1 VTLSDIAIKKP
12 VFAWMI
18 MLSLLL
24 FGGVSFF
31 RLGVSQNP
39 DVDSPVVN
47 IRLTWEG
54 AAPEVMENT
63 VIDPVEE
70 ALLTIEGIGKIRST
84 TRFGSANVTVEFDL
98 KKDIN
103 VAVQEVQTRIAQAA
117 RDLPK
122 DMDPPTIQKVNP
134 EDQPIMFVGVSGTRP
149 YRELTT
155 YVKDHLV
162 DRFQTIPGAGEVSLQ
177 GYVEPNLRVWLKQ
190 DKMRDLQ
197 ITVDDVVAA
206 IAAQHS
212 ELPGGLLQGQEQERN
227 VRVMGEA
234 SSVAEFG
241 RLTIPTR
248 VGGGG
253 ILWKTIR
260 ISDIA
265 DIEEGLADVRRLS
278 RVNGETSIG
287 LGMKK
292 QRGSNAV
299 ELAHQVKDKIAQLSK
314 ELPEGM
320 KIGVNY
326 DTTRF
331 IEDTIHELLMT
342 LFLAVVLTSI
352 VCWLFLGS
360 WSSTLNV
367 ILAIPTALGGTLVV
381 MNFMGFTLNT
391 ITLMAISLV
400 IGIVVDDAIVV
411 LENIARHRE
420 EGMPLIKAAVHGSR
434 EITFSVIVISSAV
447 MAIFLPVAFM
457 KGVIGKYFFEFG
469 VTISVAV
476 AFSLLEAVTLAPMRC
491 SQFLQVGHD
500 SRVGKLVD
508 ALMHR
513 LTAGYSRTLEKALR
527 FRWTVIGVAFALFLA
542 SLGIATK
549 LRREMSPPQD
559 QGTFT
564 IKIQTPPGSSL
575 AATDEVYKAAE
586 AYLQKR
592 PEILKIFSSVGG
604 QAGGESNSGNIFV
617 TMKDYK
623 DRPKAEGK
631 RRPLTQQEF
640 MSVVRKVLGKFPGVR
655 RVALQDRSQTISTG
669 GGRGFPI
676 ELSVRGPDWDKLG
689 GLAEQIRDR
698 LTESGLAVDMD
709 TSYQIGVPEV
719 HIMPD
724 REKAAARGVTVAA
737 IARTISTTV
746 GGVRAGKYTKGG
758 RRYDIRVS
766 LADKDRKAVT
776 DISKLW
782 VRNVRGELIPLSEVT
797 TVITKPVLLSI
808 QREDRERSVTVFGNV
823 APGKSQADTIA
834 EAQKIAKDLLPDGY
848 RLAPSG
854 SSQDFQNSFKE
865 LIMALLLGIAVAY
878 MILGAQFD
886 SFLHPFTILLALP
899 FSLSGALL
907 ALWAMGQ
914 SLNMMSM
921 IGILLLMG
929 IVKKN
934 SILLVEFTNA
944 QRHAGLA
951 TEAALLK
958 ACPLRLRPILMTSLA
973 IIAGAIPAALSFGPG
988 AELRAPMSSAVIGGT
1003 LISTL
1008 LTLYVVPCAYSLL
1021 TGLESRKQGG
1031 RRAEVLEALA
1041 MPEPGEGT

>member
-1 VTLSDIAIKKP
+1 MTLSDLAIKKP

-18 MLSLLL
+18 MLCLLL
-24 FGGVSFF
+24 FGGISFF

-63 VIDPVEE
+63 VIDPIEE
-70 ALLTIEGIGKIRST
+70 ALMTVEGIGKIRST
-84 TRFGSANVTVEFDL
+84 TRFGSANITAEFDL
-98 KKDIN
+98 KKDID
-103 VAVQEVQTRIAQAA
+103 VAVQDVQTKIAQTQ
-117 RDLPK
+117 RNLPN
-122 DMDPPTIQKVNP
+122 DMDPPVIQKVNP
-134 EDQPIMFVGVSGTRP
+134 EDQPIMMVGVSGTRP
-149 YRELTT
+149 YREMTT
-155 YVKDHLV
+155 YVRDHVV
-162 DRFQTIPGAGEVSLQ
+162 DRFQTIPGAGEVSLN

-206 IAAQHS
+206 ITAQHS
-212 ELPGGLLQGQEQERN
+212 EMPGGLLQGSAEERN

-234 SSVAEFG
+234 ASVGEFG

-265 DIEEGLADVRRLS
+265 DIEEGLADVRRIS
-278 RVNGETSIG
+278 RVNTETSIG
-287 LGMKK
+287 LGIKK
-292 QRGSNAV
+292 QRGANAV
-299 ELAHQVKDKIAQLSK
+299 ELAHLVKDKIA
-314 ELPEGM
+314 ELGREMPVGM

-331 IEDTIHELLMT
+331 IEDTIHELILT
-342 LFLAVVLTSI
+342 LVLAVLLTSI

-367 ILAIPTALGGTLVV
+367 ILAIPTALGGTLLV

-411 LENIARHRE
+411 LENISRHRE
-420 EGMPLIKAAVHGSR
+420 EGMPLIRAAVHGAR

-447 MAIFLPVAFM
+447 IAIFLPVAFM

-469 VTISVAV
+469 ITISVAV

-491 SQFLQVGHD
+491 SQFLQVGHT
-500 SRVGKLVD
+500 SKVGQAVD
-508 ALMHR
+508 RFMAW
-513 LTAGYSRTLEKALR
+513 LTALYGRTLEASLAR
-527 FRWTVIGVAFALFLA
+527 RWTVLLVATALFLA
-542 SLGIATK
+542 SLGIATR
-549 LRREMSPPQD
+549 LRREMTPPQD

-564 IKIQTPPGSSL
+564 ANIQTEPGSSL
-575 AATDEVYKAAE
+575 AMTDEVYKRAE
-586 AYLQKR
+586 AFFLGR
-592 PEILKIFSSVGG
+592 PEVLKHFSSVGG
-604 QAGGESNSGNIFV
+604 QSGESNSGRIFV
-617 TMKDYK
+617 TMKEIK
-623 DRPKAEGK
+623 DRPRAEGK

-640 MSVVRKVLGKFPGVR
+640 MSVVRKTLGKFPGVR

-669 GGRGFPI
+669 GGKGFPI

-698 LTESGLAVDMD
+698 LTDSGLAVDMD
-709 TSYQIGVPEV
+709 TSYQVGVPEV
-719 HIMPD
+719 HIIPD
-724 REKAAARGVTVAA
+724 RERASLRGVTVAA

-766 LADKDRKAVT
+766 LADKNRMGTA
-776 DISKLW
+776 DITKLW
-782 VRNVRGELIPLSEVT
+782 VRNVRGELVPLSEVT
-797 TVITKPVLLSI
+797 TIISKPTLLAI

-834 EAQKIAKDLLPDGY
+834 AAQRIAKELLPDGY

-854 SSQDFQNSFKE
+854 SSQDFQNSFRE
-865 LIMALLLGIAVAY
+865 LIMALVLGIAVAY

-886 SFLHPFTILLALP
+886 SFIHPFTILLALP

-907 ALWAMGQ
+907 ALWAMGH

-944 QRHAGLA
+944 QRHAGL
-951 TEAALLK
+951 EPRAALLK

-973 IIAGAIPAALSFGPG
+973 IVAGAIPAAMSLGPG
-988 AELRAPMSSAVIGGT
+988 AELRAPMGVAVIGGT

-1008 LTLYVVPCAYSLL
+1008 MTLYIVPCAYSLFAR
-1021 TGLESRKQGG
+1021 LESSKEGG
-1031 RRAEVLEALA
+1031 RRAEVLDALA
-1041 MPEPGEGT
+1041 LPAPGDDR

>member
-1 VTLSDIAIKKP
+1 MILSDVAIKKP

-24 FGGVSFF
+24 FGGLSFT

-63 VIDPVEE
+63 VIDPIEE
-70 ALLTIEGIGKIRST
+70 ALLTVEGIGKIRST
-84 TRFGSANVTVEFDL
+84 TRFGSANVTAEFDL
-98 KKDIN
+98 KKDID
-103 VAVQEVQTRIAQAA
+103 VAVQEVQTRIAQAQ
-117 RDLPK
+117 RNLPK

-149 YRELTT
+149 YQEITT

-206 IAAQHS
+206 IQAQHS
-212 ELPGGLLQGQEQERN
+212 ELPGGLLQDDSAERN

-234 SSVAEFG
+234 SSTAEFG
-241 RLTIPTR
+241 NLTIPTR

-260 ISDIA
+260 IKDIA

-278 RVNGETSIG
+278 RVNSETSIG

-299 ELAHQVKDKIAQLSK
+299 ELAHLVKDKIAEVSK
-314 ELPEGM
+314 DLPEGI
-320 KIGVNY
+320 KVGVNY

-342 LFLAVVLTSI
+342 LILAVLLTSI

-367 ILAIPTALGGTLVV
+367 ILAIPTALGGTLLV
-381 MNFMGFTLNT
+381 MSFLGFTLNT

-420 EGMPLIKAAVHGSR
+420 EGMPLIKAAVHGAR

-491 SQFLQVGHD
+491 SQFLEVGH
-500 SRVGKLVD
+500 SSTVGKYVD
-508 ALMHR
+508 ALMER
-513 LTAGYSRTLEKALR
+513 LTAFYSRTLTQALSR
-527 FRWTVIGVAFALFLA
+527 RWTVIIVAVALFLA
-542 SLGIATK
+542 SLGIATR

-564 IKIQTPPGSSL
+564 VRLQTPPGSSL
-575 AATDEVYKAAE
+575 AATDEVYRRAE
-586 AYLQKR
+586 AWFLGR
-592 PEILKIFSSVGG
+592 PEVLKHFSSVGG
-604 QAGGESNSGNIFV
+604 FNGGESNSGNIFV

-640 MSVVRKVLGKFPGVR
+640 MSVVRKALSKLPGVR

-689 GLAEQIRDR
+689 ALAEEISAK

-709 TSYQIGVPEV
+709 TSYQVGVPEV
-719 HIMPD
+719 HIVPD
-724 REKAAARGVTVAA
+724 REKAAARGVTIAA

-766 LADKDRKAVT
+766 LADKNRKAAT
-776 DISKLW
+776 DINKLW
-782 VRNVRGELIPLSEVT
+782 VRNVRGELVPLAEVT

-808 QREDRERSVTVFGNV
+808 QREDRERAVTVFGNV

-834 EAQKIAKDLLPDGY
+834 QAFKIAKEVLPDGY
-848 RLAPSG
+848 HLATSG

-886 SFLHPFTILLALP
+886 SFIHPFTILLALP

-907 ALWAMGQ
+907 ALWAMNQ

-934 SILLVEFTNA
+934 SILLVEFTNT
-944 QRHAGLA
+944 QRHAGLK
-951 TEAALLK
+951 TDDALLK

-973 IIAGAIPAALSFGPG
+973 IVAGAVPAALSFGPG

-1021 TGLESRKQGG
+1021 ARLESSKEGA
-1031 RRAEVLEALA
+1031 RRAEVLDALK
-1041 MPEPGEGT
+1041 MPQPGENE

>member
-1 VTLSDIAIKKP
+1 MILSDVAIKKP
-12 VFAWMI
+12 VFAWMLMI
-18 MLSLLL
+18 CLLL
-24 FGGVSFF
+24 FGGISFF

-63 VIDPVEE
+63 VIDPIEE
-70 ALLTIEGIGKIRST
+70 ALMTVEGIGKIRST
-84 TRFGSANVTVEFDL
+84 TRFGSANVTAEFDL
-98 KKDIN
+98 KKDID
-103 VAVQEVQTRIAQAA
+103 VAVQEVQTRIAQAQ
-117 RDLPK
+117 RNLPK
-122 DMDPPTIQKVNP
+122 DMDPPVIQKVNP
-134 EDQPIMFVGVSGTRP
+134 EDQPILFVGVSGTRP

-155 YVKDHLV
+155 YVRDHIV
-162 DRFQTIPGAGEVSLQ
+162 DRFQTIPGAGEVALN
-177 GYVEPNLRVWLKQ
+177 GFVEPNLRVWLKQ

-212 ELPGGLLQGQEQERN
+212 ELPGGLLQTSEEERN

-234 SSVAEFG
+234 ASTTEFG
-241 RLTIPTR
+241 RLSIPTR
-248 VGGGG
+248 VGGG

-260 ISDIA
+260 IGDIA
-265 DIEEGLADVRRLS
+265 DIEEGLADVRRIS
-278 RVNGETSIG
+278 RVNSETSIG
-287 LGMKK
+287 LGVKK
-292 QRGSNAV
+292 QRGANAV
-299 ELAHQVKDKIAQLSK
+299 ELAHLVKAKIAEVSR
-314 ELPEGM
+314 ELPDGM

-331 IEDTIHELLMT
+331 IEDTIHELLTT
-342 LFLAVVLTSI
+342 LVLAVLLTSM

-367 ILAIPTALGGTLVV
+367 ILAIPTALGGTLLV
-381 MNFMGFTLNT
+381 MYFLGFTLNT

-420 EGMPLIKAAVHGSR
+420 EGMPLIRAAVHGAR

-447 MAIFLPVAFM
+447 IAIFLPVAFM

-491 SQFLQVGHD
+491 SQFLQVGHS
-500 SRVGKLVD
+500 SRVGQAVD
-508 ALMHR
+508 RFMTR
-513 LTAGYSRTLEKALR
+513 VTAFYGRTLETSLNR
-527 FRWTVIGVAFALFLA
+527 RWTVLAAATVLFVA
-542 SLGIATK
+542 SLGIAGR
-549 LRREMSPPQD
+549 LRREMTPSQD
-559 QGTFT
+559 QGTFAVR
-564 IKIQTPPGSSL
+564 IQTPPGSSL
-575 AATDEVYKAAE
+575 AMTNEVYKRAE
-586 AYLQKR
+586 AFFLER
-592 PEILKIFSSVGG
+592 PEVAKHFSSVGG
-604 QAGGESNSGNIFV
+604 QGGEANNGNIFV
-617 TMKDYK
+617 TMKDFK
-623 DRPKAEGK
+623 DRPRAEGK
-631 RRPLTQQEF
+631 RRPMTQQEF
-640 MSVVRKVLGKFPGVR
+640 MSVVRKTLSKYPGVR
-655 RVALQDRSQTISTG
+655 RVALQDRSQTISVG
-669 GGRGFPI
+669 GGRGYPI

-698 LTESGLAVDMD
+698 LAASGLAVDVD

-724 REKAAARGVTVAA
+724 REKAASRGVTVAA
-737 IARTISTTV
+737 IARTINTTV

-766 LADKDRKAVT
+766 LADKNRTGAA
-776 DISKLW
+776 DITKLW

-797 TVITKPVLLSI
+797 TIIDKPTLLSI
-808 QREDRERSVTVFGNV
+808 QREDRERAVTVFGNV
-823 APGKSQADTIA
+823 APGKSQADAIA
-834 EAQKIAKDLLPDGY
+834 AAQKIAKELLPDGY
-848 RLAPSG
+848 RLATSG
-854 SSQDFQNSFKE
+854 NSKDFENSFRE
-865 LIMALLLGIAVAY
+865 LIMALVLGIAVAY

-886 SFLHPFTILLALP
+886 SFIHPFTILLALP
-899 FSLSGALL
+899 FSLSGALM
-907 ALWAMGQ
+907 ALWAMDH

-944 QRHAGLA
+944 QRHAGLP
-951 TEAALLK
+951 TREALLK

-973 IIAGAIPAALSFGPG
+973 IVAGAVPAAMSLGPG
-988 AELRAPMSSAVIGGT
+988 AELRSPMGAAVIGGT
-1003 LISTL
+1003 VISTL
-1008 LTLYVVPCAYSLL
+1008 MTLYVVPCAYSLL
-1021 TGLESRKQGG
+1021 ARLESGKLTG
-1031 RRAEVLEALA
+1031 RAAEVREALSA
-1041 MPEPGEGT
+1041 PLPGEKI